1 MLSYLVHVRVSK
13 LKRLKRVCNFFITFL
28 SIYIMALGVIKQMNR
43 EEVISSCHVLNVNH
57 RSHEHEPQ
65 NYAAS
70 LSQTLQTK
78 IGFKDG

>member
-1 MLSYLVHVRVSK
+1 MREYGQCCIHNIYL
-13 LKRLKRVCNFFITFL
+13 
-28 SIYIMALGVIKQMNR
+28 IMALGVIKQMNR

-70 LSQTLQTK
+70 LSQSLQTK